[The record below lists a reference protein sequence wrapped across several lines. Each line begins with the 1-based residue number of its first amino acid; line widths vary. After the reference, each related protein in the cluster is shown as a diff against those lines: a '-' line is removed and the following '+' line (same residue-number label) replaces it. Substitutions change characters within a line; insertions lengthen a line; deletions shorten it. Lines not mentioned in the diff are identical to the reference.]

1 MYRRVIAASAAM
13 AMALVAVPLASP
25 ASAVD
30 ACALG
35 QICEGT
41 ATGSLGTTKWKIQMP
56 AANFNG
62 TVLLYSHGYRVAT
75 PVPAAL
81 AVPLGLN
88 ALPKYVPVTAPG
100 LGASFVGSDVA
111 EVAPS
116 DSVANQL
123 LAKGYALAGAG
134 YAKQGWAVAEG
145 VQAGE
150 LLMDHINKGGI
161 KGVKKIAV
169 YGESLGANISQ
180 VLAERNPRKVSGTLG
195 LCGAYSGPVQLWS
208 GSMTALFTWKTLINP
223 TIRGANYQS
232 YAQALGDLQIVLGT
246 LNAVAAGTQTVSP
259 LGYPIAQANM
269 LAGLMA
275 GLPTNSTNYDGFAN
289 PNVEKIGTAAAA
301 AQGYTPLSA
310 GASTAAAML
319 QNVGAAVAL
328 GVLGRY
334 DLEQRAR
341 ALAGIAPTDN
351 ANFNG
356 NVAVRYSA
364 LLSEAQRN
372 EFGDTM
378 NAVPGVANN
387 LDRMLNA
394 LDASIGNP
402 ALRFP
407 ENGAAV
413 KAINSIPTPNG
424 NSFRTPTV
432 MVTTQSDPISPE
444 GNQGFMNDLISSKL
458 FAATKKGRVADGG
471 AGRESL
477 YTEPVPVNYTK
488 YTANGVRPDLAAS
501 TTESGVGHCN
511 FRLNLGNGAQVIGGM
526 DILAAYM
533 NKSIP
538 AGQKKARQVVRGVGG
553 FVNDPDYEPTPLK
566 DVALAK

>member
-25 ASAVD
+25 AGAAD

-88 ALPKYVPVTAPG
+88 ALPKYVPVTVPG

-223 TIRGANYQS
+223 TIRAANYQS

-289 PNVEKIGTAAAA
+289 PNVEKIGTAAAS

-328 GVLGRY
+328 GVLGRW

-372 EFGDTM
+372 EFGDTL

-394 LDASIGNP
+394 LDASIGNA

-432 MVTTQSDPISPE
+432 MVTTQSDPITPE

-458 FAATKKGRVADGG
+458 FVATKKGRVADGG

-501 TTESGVGHCN
+501 VTESGVGHCN
-511 FRLNLGNGAQVIGGM
+511 FRLNLGNGAQIIGGM

-538 AGQKKARQVVRGVGG
+538 AGQKKARQVVRSVGG

-566 DVALAK
+566 VVALAK